1 MSLLDIKHEVKNN
14 FAKSNPNFLQSMFGN
29 TEATPLWIADM
40 DFKVAEPITEELN
53 RIVERGIYSYEFI
66 EKDVFKAIKNWNFK
80 RHQLDLNTDA
90 FLQVPGV
97 LTGISL
103 LIRELSKEGE
113 GVVVQTPV
121 YHQFFKV
128 IKSAKREVIENPLK
142 IVDGVYSIDF
152 KDLELKFKQGNVKLM
167 ILCNPHNPVGRVW
180 SKEEMTKLT
189 LLANQYN
196 VTIIS
201 DEIHSDIIF
210 STSKFNSIV
219 SVDTLHKHVAVIG
232 SPAKTFGMHSIS
244 NGYLYISNEEMRTQ
258 LKGVIGGMYLDHG
271 NALSAYATI
280 AAYTKGE
287 EWLNELLGYLEKTN
301 CWIESFLSK
310 ELPEVKLFKPEGTY
324 QIWLDFSGLKLSDDA
339 LNHLVFN
346 RANLALTP
354 GNWFGDNHSSFMR
367 LNTASPLST
376 IQEAFQELKTAINCN
391 IEGQDV
397 EAKPKNSC
405 CSC

>member
-1 MSLLDIKHEVKNN
+1 MSLLDIKHEVKNK
-14 FAKSNPNFLQSMFGN
+14 FAKSNPRFLESMFGS
-29 TEATPLWIADM
+29 TEVTPLWIADM
-40 DFKVAEPITEELN
+40 DFKVAEPITKELA
-53 RIVERGIYSYEFI
+53 RLVERGIYSYEFI
-66 EKDVFKAIKNWNFK
+66 EKDVFKAIKDWNF
-80 RHQLDLNTDA
+80 RRNQLDLNTKA

-103 LIRELSKEGE
+103 LVRELSKEGE

-128 IKSAKREVIENPLK
+128 IKSAKREVVENPLK
-142 IVDGVYSIDF
+142 IIEGKYTIDF
-152 KDLELKFKQGNVKLM
+152 EDLELKFKNENVKLM

-180 SKEEMTKLT
+180 TKEEMTKLIE
-189 LLANQYN
+189 LANQYD

-210 STSKFNSIV
+210 SPSKFTSIV
-219 SVDTLHKHVAVIG
+219 SLDTLNKHVAVIG

-244 NGYLYISNEEMRTQ
+244 NGYLYISNEEIHKQ
-258 LKGVIGGMYLDHG
+258 LKDVITGMYLDHG

-280 AAYTKGE
+280 AAYTQGE
-287 EWLNELLGYLEKTN
+287 DWLNELLAYLQKTN
-301 CWIESFLSK
+301 NWIEDFVEK

-324 QIWLDFSGLKLSDDA
+324 QIWLDFSSLNLSEDA
-339 LNHLVFN
+339 LNHLVVDK
-346 RANLALTP
+346 ANLALTP

-367 LNTASPLST
+367 LNTASTLST
-376 IQEAFQELKTAINCN
+376 IQEAFTKLKEAIKC
-391 IEGQDV
+391 GVDV
-397 EAKPKNSC
+397 KGLDNKSQGSC